1 MYSALTR
8 AALGR
13 LERAGASA
21 LDAERLLAKDVL
33 PVSSMVALVL
43 FGFVNKTY
51 GKQSN

>member
-8 AALGR
+8 AALG
-13 LERAGASA
+13 LLGRAGASA

-33 PVSSMVALVL
+33 PVSCMVALVL
-43 FGFVNKTY
+43 FCFLDRSY